1 MPLKES
7 IKIPVEDL
15 DAIEEG
21 LPAKKIK
28 KETAAKKPVT
38 LEKKSRSE
46 KKTTIKT
53 AKKQIVSDK
62 SEVVVFKTVKKFSMA
77 ASPEPKK
84 EPEPAQKP
92 ESQAVSADKVK
103 KTKNDFD
110 IDKIFSEKSNLV
122 KDVIMEEEKKNA
134 DVEADKND
142 SQESLT
148 PEVIPNVRVY
158 KKIAYF
164 FIFFTVILVLGVVY
178 FSVAKVKI
186 TLIPNQERISNNM
199 IFDVVDKDNSAYNG
213 TNSIKGIVKNINI
226 TKEKEYDATGE
237 DVIGEEAVGTVEIIN
252 NYSKNQPLVATTRM
266 ISADG
271 KLFRL
276 KNTVNIP
283 AGGTVNA
290 EIYADIPS
298 AEMAIGPTK
307 FTIPGLW
314 AGLQDKIFAESKA
327 AIVYQKK
334 VKKHVVD
341 SDIENAVR
349 DLKEQM
355 LTEAK
360 IKVNEEYRDYG
371 QILYKIDE
379 NSISSVVNAK
389 AGDVLDKFSASMDAE
404 IVVVAFNNEQ
414 AGSLAQDKF
423 VSSLAESKEMISFD
437 KENIIYALNSYNEN
451 EGSAVISATFEGKAS
466 LKQNYDIIQLDK
478 IIGLN
483 ERQLDTYLSGI
494 PEIAGFEVSFF
505 PSFIK
510 RVPKLNDRIEIEI
523 KK

>member
-21 LPAKKIK
+21 VSTKKTK
-28 KETAAKKPVT
+28 KEPAVKKPLAAVKKPKP
-38 LEKKSRSE
+38 EKKS
-46 KKTTIKT
+46 T
-53 AKKQIVSDK
+53 AKTFPKAIVPDMDEAVPLK
-62 SEVVVFKTVKKFSMA
+62 PVKKFSSSA
-77 ASPEPKK
+77 ASAEEKI
-84 EPEPAQKP
+84 E
-92 ESQAVSADKVK
+92 
-103 KTKNDFD
+103 
-110 IDKIFSEKSNLV
+110 KIFSEKSNLV
-122 KDVIMEEEKKNA
+122 KDVITKEEKKDA
-134 DVEADKND
+134 DEETGKEEKETVVR
-142 SQESLT
+142 
-148 PEVIPNVRVY
+148 EVKHNIKMY

-164 FIFFTVILVLGVVY
+164 FIFLTAILVLGVIY

-199 IFDVVDKDNSAYNG
+199 IFDVVDMDNQAFAG
-213 TNSIKGIVKNINI
+213 TNSIKGLVKNISI

-237 DVIGEEAVGTVEIIN
+237 EVIGEEAVGIVNIIN
-252 NYSKNQPLVATTRM
+252 NYSKNQPLVATTRI

-283 AGGTVNA
+283 AGGTISV
-290 EIYADIPS
+290 EIYADEPS
-298 AEMAIGPTK
+298 AEMAIDPTK

-314 AGLQDKIFAESKA
+314 AGLQDKIFAESKEA
-327 AIVYQKK
+327 VVYQKK
-334 VKKHVVD
+334 VKKYVVD
-341 SDIENAVR
+341 SDTENTIR
-349 DLKEQM
+349 DLKERM

-360 IKVNEEYRDYG
+360 IKVNEDYKDYG

-379 NSISSVVNAK
+379 DSIKYSVNAK
-389 AGDVLDKFSASMDAE
+389 TGDVLDKFIASMDAK

-414 AGSLAQDKF
+414 AANMAQDKF
-423 VSSLAESKEMISFD
+423 VSSLPESKEMISFD
-437 KENIIYALNSYNEN
+437 KENIIYALNSYNES
-451 EGSAVISATFEGKAS
+451 EGSAVISATFEGKVS
-466 LKQNYDIIQLDK
+466 LKQDYDIIQLEN

-483 ERQLDTYLSGI
+483 ERQLETYLSSI
-494 PEIAGFEVSFF
+494 PEIAGFEVMFY

-510 RVPKLNDRIEIEI
+510 RVPKLNDRIQIEI